1 MKKVFFFCIIL
12 LNTCIMANAQTSTI
26 SGTVSE
32 KGTFTTLTGV
42 RLQLIDQTDST
53 KILGTWTDNKGE
65 FTVKNIPPGDYQL
78 KFSMLGYKKLDY
90 GILRVMESDN
100 KVINIEMEDDAVKMG
115 AVIVTAS
122 RKSEKA
128 LDAPASISIVDS
140 KEISQNNSL
149 TPIDNIRTVQG
160 VDMVQKGL
168 MQKDYS
174 IRGLNNVFSGAT
186 LTFTDGRLANLS
198 ALKANVSYLFPIIED
213 DIDRIEVV
221 LGPGSA
227 LWGPNA
233 SNGIVN
239 IITKSP
245 FASKGT
251 TISLSG
257 GEMSFMQGAIRNA
270 GTFGDNFGYKI
281 TAQYTSAQDWN
292 YIDSNEKR
300 GGITYVPRDNKI
312 SNYNVNARLDYLF
325 SDNMNAFVSFGYS
338 NAVKN
343 IDITDQGAAMA
354 NNFSNMY
361 IQARYNWG
369 DFMAN
374 VYLNQNDAGN
384 TYLLNTGDTIKD
396 NSQKFVVQLQH
407 GFSFSDWEK
416 LTYGADMFLTRP
428 KTFGTINGLNEN
440 KDDINEFG
448 GYIQS
453 ETQIIP
459 DKLDLVLAGR
469 IDKHNSL
476 NDIVFS
482 PRAALVFKPIENQ
495 NFRLTYNTAYASPA
509 SSDLYLDMVAYGN
522 VFDFPLDLK
531 DFWFDLRGSGVPL
544 TGYHFDR
551 KNGLQFHTT
560 YTGDTSSIPVA
571 SASTLWKEGL
581 TLLSNSVDDPPT
593 KQLLEALINN
603 VPIPDAQQVSSLL
616 RLLNMGKV
624 YQGDP
629 FPFNDINDSAVTD
642 ISALRPTVTQTIE
655 LGYKGV
661 FDEKLQFSLD
671 FYYNKIKDFITLQNV
686 FTPNV
691 FLNGT
696 DSKNYLK
703 PFIKQIFI
711 DQGMPEPEAEV
722 RSEEAATQIGYG
734 LTQIPLG
741 TVTPMESKYPKD
753 IMLAPVN
760 FGNIEY
766 WGIDLAIDYAISNRM
781 TIKGTYSF
789 MNKNY
794 FMALEGLSDLSLN
807 APKHKASFALEYKF
821 PNIGLGIEARY
832 RFNDGF
838 RVKSAVYE
846 GIVNPYG
853 LIDMSISYNLP
864 FVPNMILN
872 VAGTNLLDFK
882 HNEFIGTPEIG
893 RFVSGKLTYNF

>member
-1 MKKVFFFCIIL
+1 MKRMIL
-12 LNTCIMANAQTSTI
+12 INMLFLLTCIMANAQVNTI
-26 SGTVSE
+26 TGKVFE
-32 KGTFTTLTGV
+32 KGTNTSLTGV
-42 RLQLIDQTDST
+42 RIILINKTDST
-53 KILGTWTDNKGE
+53 KILGTWTNNKGD
-65 FTVKNIPPGDYQL
+65 FIVKNIPAGNYNL
-78 KFSMLGYKKLDY
+78 SFNMLGYKKYNY
-90 GILRVMESDN
+90 GILSIMQNEN
-100 KVINIEMEDDAVKMG
+100 KEIKIEMEEDAVKIG
-115 AVIVTAS
+115 AVVVTAS

-149 TPIDNIRTVQG
+149 TPIDNIRNVQG

-174 IRGLNNVFSGAT
+174 IRGLNNTFSGAT
-186 LTFTDGRLANLS
+186 LTFTDGRLANLA
-198 ALKANVSYLFPIIED
+198 ALKANVSYLFPITED

-257 GEMSFMQGAIRNA
+257 GEQSFMQGAIRNA
-270 GTFGDNFGYKI
+270 GTIGDNFGYKI
-281 TAQYTSAQDWN
+281 TAQYTSALDWN
-292 YIDSNEKR
+292 YIDSNETR
-300 GGITYVPRDNKI
+300 GGNTYVPRDNKI
-312 SNYNVNARLDYLF
+312 INYNVNTRFDYLF
-325 SDNMNAFVSFGYS
+325 SDNMNAFVAFGYS

-361 IQARYNWG
+361 IQGRYNWG

-374 VYLNQNDAGN
+374 VYLNQNDAGQ

-407 GFSFSDWEK
+407 GFALSNSEK

-440 KDDINEFG
+440 NDDINEFG

-453 ETQIIP
+453 ETNLIP

-476 NDIVFS
+476 KDIVFS
-482 PRAALVFKPIENQ
+482 PRAALVFKPIENH

-509 SSDLYLDMVAYGN
+509 NSDLYLDMVASRNLFGYPQGME
-522 VFDFPLDLK
+522 
-531 DFWFDLRGSGVPL
+531 FDLRGSGVPL

-551 KNGLQFHTT
+551 TNGLLFHTT
-560 YTGDTSSIPVA
+560 FTGDANQSIPVA
-571 SASTLWKEGL
+571 GASALWNVAL
-581 TLLSNSVDDPPT
+581 TFLRSSIPDTDPQT
-593 KQLLEALINN
+593 QQLLDALIA
-603 VPIPDAQQVSSLL
+603 IDLHPDAQEVGSLL
-616 RLLNMGKV
+616 RILNMGI
-624 YQGDP
+624 GDP
-629 FPFNDINDSAVTD
+629 FKDINDSDVKD
-642 ISALRPTVTQTIE
+642 ISALRPTVTRTIE

-671 FYYNKIKDFITLQNV
+671 LYYNKIKDFITLQNV

-696 DSKNYLK
+696 DSKDYLK
-703 PFIKQIFI
+703 PYIKGMLMS
-711 DQGMPEPEAEV
+711 QGLSDAEAEAMA
-722 RSEEAATQIGYG
+722 EEAATQIGAG

-741 TVTPMESKYPKD
+741 TVTPMESNYPKD
-753 IMLAPVN
+753 VMLAPVN
-760 FGNIEY
+760 FGDIEY
-766 WGIDLAIDYAISNRM
+766 WGIDLGVNYAISNRM

-789 MNKNY
+789 MNNNY
-794 FMALEGLSDLSLN
+794 FTALEGLTDLSLN
-807 APKHKASFALEYKF
+807 APMHKGSLALEYKF
-821 PNIGLGIEARY
+821 PEIGLGIEGRY
-832 RFNDGF
+832 RYNGGF

-846 GIVNPYG
+846 GTVNPFG
-853 LIDMSISYNLP
+853 LIDLSISYKLP
-864 FVPNMILN
+864 FVPNMMLN